1 MATPNHPITSNAS
14 PSLRIIVADAA
25 RYWEPRRVLYNLVLG
40 AVVLIWILV
49 SWPHFRPAFN
59 LPSFGVLVVLGLIA
73 NALYCAAYFIDIP
86 LQRSFPAIRWKPR
99 RAALWWIG
107 MLFALVLTNYWIAD
121 EIYPYVR

>member
-1 MATPNHPITSNAS
+1 M
-14 PSLRIIVADAA
+14 VADAA
-25 RYWEPRRVLYNLVLG
+25 RYWEPRRMLYNLVLG
-40 AVVLIWILV
+40 AVVLIWIRA

-59 LPSFGVLVVLGLIA
+59 IPSFGGLVVLGLIA

-107 MLFALVLTNYWIAD
+107 MLFALLLTNYWIAD

>member
-1 MATPNHPITSNAS
+1 MATPNHPITSDAS

-25 RYWEPRRVLYNLVLG
+25 RYWEPRRILYNLVLG
-40 AVVLIWILV
+40 AVVLIWILA

-59 LPSFGVLVVLGLIA
+59 TPSFGVLVVLGLIA

-107 MLFALVLTNYWIAD
+107 MLFALLLTNYWIAD
-121 EIYPYVR
+121 EIYPYVG